1 MAIISKDLQLFA
13 ISTGTMLR
21 FLAILAGL
29 AFLYYIRDIMASLIF
44 AVVVASSMEP
54 AIVWLR
60 AYRLPRILGV
70 ILIYL
75 AIALAVF
82 FSIYLVFP
90 LIFEEFEGLATT
102 YPAIQEQ
109 VLSGIGRV
117 EILPFSSLLTENIEA
132 LIRLPAGFLIQLG
145 GGVANFAGAVFGGVF
160 SFILVIIFSFYLAVQ
175 EKGIERFL
183 RLITPLSYEPYVI
196 DLWGRSQRAV
206 GRWIRAQLL
215 LGAIVGVL
223 IFFGLT
229 VLGVRHALTFAI
241 LAGIFELIPV
251 AGPIFAA
258 VPAVAVAF
266 LSSPLLGLIVVGLY
280 ILVQQFE
287 SNVIV
292 PVVMQKAVGLSPLI
306 VVLALL
312 VGARV
317 GGFFGLLLAVPITA
331 IVAEVV
337 NDWDKKKRELMP
349 E

>member
-1 MAIISKDLQLFA
+1 M
-13 ISTGTMLR
+13 
-21 FLAILAGL
+21 
-29 AFLYYIRDIMASLIF
+29 
-44 AVVVASSMEP
+44 
-54 AIVWLR
+54 
-60 AYRLPRILGV
+60 
-70 ILIYL
+70 
-75 AIALAVF
+75 
-82 FSIYLVFP
+82 
-90 LIFEEFEGLATT
+90 
-102 YPAIQEQ
+102 
-109 VLSGIGRV
+109 
-117 EILPFSSLLTENIEA
+117 
-132 LIRLPAGFLIQLG
+132 
-145 GGVANFAGAVFGGVF
+145 
-160 SFILVIIFSFYLAVQ
+160 
-175 EKGIERFL
+175 
-183 RLITPLSYEPYVI
+183 
-196 DLWGRSQRAV
+196 
-206 GRWIRAQLL
+206 
-215 LGAIVGVL
+215 
-223 IFFGLT
+223 
-229 VLGVRHALTFAI
+229 GVRHALTFAI

-337 NDWDKKKRELMP
+337 NDWDKKKRELIP